1 VPTAEVAVFLAA
13 RKDLKL
19 ADGRDRLVRHGH
31 GPTRTIQTGIRS
43 CRGRTGEE
51 FGTAGLATASGFR
64 FTSAILPLWARQAVR
79 NLISP
84 RAAMSL
90 LVNQSLLVRQSFAS
104 GVRGHCPVYDQ
115 RSGVS
120 IYHPALESHPLWHR

>member
-1 VPTAEVAVFLAA
+1 MDVSKVPTAEVAVFLAA

-19 ADGRDRLVRHGH
+19 ADGRDRLVGH
-31 GPTRTIQTGIRS
+31 GPTRTILTGIGPVEVERVKIRD
-43 CRGRTGEE
+43 RGA
-51 FGTAGLATASGFR
+51 AGDRERIR
-64 FTSAILPLWARQAVR
+64 FTSAILPLWARQTVR

-104 GVRGHCPVYDQ
+104 GVRGHCPGYDQ
-115 RSGVS
+115 
-120 IYHPALESHPLWHR
+120 